1 MKVSKNLHKIM
12 PIVFF
17 ANHESAIKQV
27 SSINNKQVKSSDD
40 ITCICVCIVG
50 ISKNCKSYDFG
61 SQNTSLYVGVGVVC
75 VGGLLGFCV
84 TQLSESLS

>member
-1 MKVSKNLHKIM
+1 MTSH
-12 PIVFF
+12 
-17 ANHESAIKQV
+17 
-27 SSINNKQVKSSDD
+27 
-40 ITCICVCIVG
+40 ICVCIVG
-50 ISKNCKSYDFG
+50 ISENCKSYDFG